1 MQTTTVIKRFSNGL
15 VSCGLLALCT
25 ACNVDG
31 MWEKRSPKGAPVVTA
46 PRDEQDSR
54 SAASHAAASPQE
66 VDLVETMLN
75 HRAEYVQTLTELRD
89 YYREHGY
96 AIKQSWADFEL
107 DGFRKV
113 KTFRYVLDSE
123 VASERLRPADQ
134 IPEADALYQR
144 GLDLLKKGGRG
155 IPGLYHQKAMIEAA
169 DVFRELVEK
178 YPTSDRIDDAAFF
191 LGEIHKE
198 YLPDQEQIAVKWYER
213 SWTWDPT
220 TPHPARF
227 QAAVVYDF
235 RLHDRDRALELYQ
248 SVLKDESANGSNVR
262 FATRRIR
269 QLGSDRGE
277 VTAQVVETDDRE
289 P

>member
-1 MQTTTVIKRFSNGL
+1 
-15 VSCGLLALCT
+15 
-25 ACNVDG
+25 
-31 MWEKRSPKGAPVVTA
+31 MWEKRAPKGSPV
-46 PRDEQDSR
+46 
-54 SAASHAAASPQE
+54 AAAPSGERDSKPGASSLPTNPQE
-66 VDLVETMLN
+66 VDLVEALLTE
-75 HRAEYVQTLTELRD
+75 RAEYVRTLTELRD

-123 VASERLRPADQ
+123 VASERLRPTNQ

-144 GLDLLKKGGRG
+144 GQDLLKKGGRG
-155 IPGLYHQKAMIEAA
+155 IPGLYHQTTMIEAA

-213 SWTWDPT
+213 SWTWDPA

-248 SVLKDESANGSNVR
+248 SVLKEESASGSNVR
-262 FATRRIR
+262 FANRRIR
-269 QLGSDRGE
+269 QLGKDRGD